1 MRRASLLVLAL
12 LGGCAPGGEP
22 AAAPGS
28 ESSYDWR
35 RDDRLAYLDARCPG
49 KGRFDEDTSDLLPVL
64 VLKLQSAQR
73 DVLRNVREEL
83 ALGGVPALEE
93 LDRLVRRVATDPH
106 GSPVLLNALAVARN
120 SEATTSE
127 VGRSL
132 VRFCLGHPQETVRTA
147 AVRVLK
153 VHPVPEAYD
162 DLMALLAVAAPA
174 ARQDFVPALVRSDP
188 RRFEEQLAGWIEAR
202 EEQDLWQ
209 VGAQLVAAGADGQT
223 ARRLAPLVA
232 QVDAPAV
239 RAYLAAT
246 ADHTRDPGSLA
257 LLEAMLG
264 EEDPTLRG
272 HALSALE
279 FTTATELIASAI
291 DDESAG
297 LRVQAAGLLSRR
309 LEEEVALEA
318 LRRALFDPEEK
329 VREVALGAL
338 LEVADPAAVDTVVAG
353 WGGDLLELGIA
364 SRAVLDRWDRVEG
377 LADRAADLLM
387 DRLAERAG
395 EPLARREALIQALA
409 QVPGPRSTTW
419 LLEHA
424 RSEEGTVAGFDLVV
438 EVNTIQAL
446 EPDRRPETMAAITEL
461 CGPHGHVL
469 VVCRHTT
476 DPVNLDDGPP
486 WPLRHLR
493 RRRQSAKIGENRRT
507 STKIHEHRRTLMRI
521 NENQRKSMNILGNV
535 GKPGKN
541 LRNAA
546 KIREIP

>member
-1 MRRASLLVLAL
+1 MRRASLLVLVL

-153 VHPVPEAYD
+153 VHSVPEAYD

-188 RRFEEQLAGWIEAR
+188 RRFEEQLAGWIEAG

-209 VGAQLVAAGADGQT
+209 IGAQLVAAAADGQT

-424 RSEEGTVAGFDLVV
+424 RSEEGTVAGFDAHRYLSLQASNTGPVGLEMLRQAWGEESDPRRRLDLLWAATTQHD
-438 EVNTIQAL
+438 EVTRGFMLEAVQAPDTLPHERLWLAERLAREGPAEEIAPLLKRVNLRVTDREVRPAL
-446 EPDRRPETMAAITEL
+446 ECLLWRWY
-461 CGPHGHVL
+461 G
-469 VVCRHTT
+469 
-476 DPVNLDDGPP
+476 
-486 WPLRHLR
+486 
-493 RRRQSAKIGENRRT
+493 
-507 STKIHEHRRTLMRI
+507 
-521 NENQRKSMNILGNV
+521 
-535 GKPGKN
+535 
-541 LRNAA
+541 
-546 KIREIP
+546 